1 MNQPARLIFAWNPF
15 RLNRILHE
23 AASIQRVAYRRGLV
37 RLALG
42 GGNWFWRQAT
52 QLPNQGRAIAA
63 AAELVRAPG
72 LGAAPADRT

>member
-1 MNQPARLIFAWNPF
+1 MNQPARLIFAWNPL

-37 RLALG
+37 RFALG

-72 LGAAPADRT
+72 LGAAPANRT